1 MSRRAFVALALAVSV
16 SALGVHWLVRGRDAV
31 AQSTSSQT
39 QSAPSQTQSA
49 ASRAQSAP
57 SNDEIGDQVQTV
69 PRGQMP
75 VFAGEGDAGAL
86 YRFATTRGDVLRFMP
101 CTCGCAQVGHT
112 SNRSCYIKGETAA
125 DVTYTSHA
133 AT

>member
-1 MSRRAFVALALAVSV
+1 VSRRAFVALALALAVA
-16 SALGVHWLVRGRDAV
+16 ALGVHWIVRGRDA
-31 AQSTSSQT
+31 A
-39 QSAPSQTQSA
+39 
-49 ASRAQSAP
+49 AQSAL

-69 PRGQMP
+69 PRGRVP
-75 VFAGEGDAGAL
+75 VFAGEGDADAL
-86 YRFATTRGDVLRFMP
+86 YRFATTRGDVLRFIP

-112 SNRSCYIKGETAA
+112 SNRSCYIKSETAA

>member
-1 MSRRAFVALALAVSV
+1 MKRVGLFVALAVTLCLA
-16 SALGVHWLVRGRDAV
+16 ALGAQWIVRGRNAV
-31 AQSTSSQT
+31 AQT
-39 QSAPSQTQSA
+39 APSVAQTAPSV
-49 ASRAQSAP
+49 AQSAP
-57 SNDEIGDQVQTV
+57 STDEIGDRVQTV
-69 PRGQMP
+69 AHGQLP
-75 VFAGEGDAGAL
+75 VFAGEGDADVL
-86 YRFATTRGDVLRFMP
+86 YRFATTRGDVLRWMP

>member
-1 MSRRAFVALALAVSV
+1 MSRRAFVALALALSV
-16 SALGVHWLVRGRDAV
+16 AALGVHWIVRGRDAV
-31 AQSTSSQT
+31 AQS
-39 QSAPSQTQSA
+39 AL
-49 ASRAQSAP
+49 SRAQSAL

-69 PRGQMP
+69 PRGQVP
-75 VFAGEGDAGAL
+75 VFAGEGDADAL
-86 YRFATTRGDVLRFMP
+86 YRFATTRGDLLRFMP

-112 SNRSCYIKGETAA
+112 SNRSCYIKSETHA